1 MHLTPRY
8 INILLN
14 ILLGVAWAIAL
25 FGFFYGFESAHSNF
39 FFRLLNGAIHSLI
52 GLFVVLVLEAIYY
65 IFKTN
70 QEISKLN
77 KELQKSD

>member
-8 INILLN
+8 INIFLN

-25 FGFFYGFESAHSNF
+25 FGFFYGFGAVHSN
-39 FFRLLNGAIHSLI
+39 LLLKIINAFMHSLI
-52 GLFVVLVLEAIYY
+52 GLFFVLVLEAIYY

-70 QEISKLN
+70 EDIKILKKELN
-77 KELQKSD
+77 KVD